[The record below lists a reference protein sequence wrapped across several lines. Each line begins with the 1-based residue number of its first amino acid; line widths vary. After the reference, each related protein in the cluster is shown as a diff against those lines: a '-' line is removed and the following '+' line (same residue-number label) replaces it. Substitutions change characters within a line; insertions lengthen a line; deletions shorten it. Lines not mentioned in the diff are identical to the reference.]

1 MPCVALSVQSS
12 FSICLKDHRC
22 KQLFP
27 RIVPTHESR
36 RGASGN
42 FFGMCLR
49 SWYGL
54 TMSACSYHKV
64 ASWLL
69 SWTLSR
75 SRTYL
80 IKALQLADE
89 RYHHRSS
96 FMPLYATLLLLLLLL
111 LANHVLLNHAH
122 CSCIHST
129 GRSQLRV
136 RAQDTTKAGAKRQDK
151 SQRERDECSAEAK
164 AREGQSEIGAASVHI
179 WTTCRQ
185 YLVPRGL
192 GACMTR
198 PKKVTVHR
206 PSHLAAGLIPSP
218 RKWLDAFCVMATR
231 IVETR
236 WTMQREGIPF
246 PERKRNL

>member
-1 MPCVALSVQSS
+1 MPTAAPRQTSSKSRSVLWLLPYLQPGMPCVALSVQSS

-136 RAQDTTKAGAKRQDK
+136 RAQVTTRTGAKRQGK
-151 SQRERDECSAEAK
+151 SQREGQVQRRSQNQRVK
-164 AREGQSEIGAASVHI
+164 ARSALPRCIYGLLVVGNIWFPADLVH
-179 WTTCRQ
+179 
-185 YLVPRGL
+185 LE
-192 GACMTR
+192 
-198 PKKVTVHR
+198 
-206 PSHLAAGLIPSP
+206 
-218 RKWLDAFCVMATR
+218 R
-231 IVETR
+231 IVV
-236 WTMQREGIPF
+236 
-246 PERKRNL
+246 